1 MTSPLLI
8 GLAGKARSGKD
19 TAGDFLSQHYDLE
32 RYSFAAP
39 LKEMLTSVFG
49 DLFYDGDREAV
60 LPWLGKSP
68 RQLMQTL
75 GTEWG
80 RHQVHEDL
88 WWLLAQRRWK
98 DVQCSGNPGLVIT
111 DVRFDTE
118 AKHILAA
125 GGLLIEI
132 IRPDRQQVSEHQSEA
147 GLSSGIDRA
156 FVHNDGTLDDLRN
169 NLIAVVEQWKM
180 RHAR

>member
-19 TAGDFLSQHYDLE
+19 TAGGFLSQHYDIKP
-32 RYSFAAP
+32 YSFAAP
-39 LKEMLTSVFG
+39 LKKMLTSVFG
-49 DLFYDGDREAV
+49 DLFYGGDRESV

-88 WWLLAQRRWK
+88 WWLLAKRRWEEA
-98 DVQCSGNPGLVIT
+98 QFFGEPGLVIT
-111 DVRFDTE
+111 DVRFDSE

-132 IRPDRQQVSEHQSEA
+132 IRPDRQQVSEHQSEN
-147 GLSSGIDRA
+147 GLSPGIERVY
-156 FVHNDGTLDDLRN
+156 VHNDGTFEQFEY
-169 NLIAVVEQWKM
+169 NLVSVVEQWKVS
-180 RHAR
+180 HAR